1 MSTIEL
7 LLLFAMIAFGVLLG
21 RALYPQG
28 ILPAILGFVGG
39 FAIIPSIFK
48 AYFEYRRWLYVGDKR
63 LPDCLCGNS
72 VFKVE
77 KVGAEYHRV
86 CQQCKTRYEKRR
98 GEVWIFDGGEK
109 KPYKRLVKHKGW
121 V

>member
-1 MSTIEL
+1 MSAIEL
-7 LLLFAMIAFGVLLG
+7 LLLFAMIALG
-21 RALYPQG
+21 CCWGEDCIRKAFCQPY
-28 ILPAILGFVGG
+28 LGLRG

-48 AYFEYRRWLYVGDKR
+48 AYLNTVDGCTWGQEVAGLFVR
-63 LPDCLCGNS
+63 NS

-77 KVGAEYHRV
+77 KVGAEYHLV
-86 CQQCKTRYEKRR
+86 CQQCKTRYEQRR